1 VLPLRKVSHVSL
13 FGHHF
18 VSLPYI
24 YLFMGYIIIYCYFP
38 VSLVITII
46 IIIIIIITLFNE
58 GKDMNYY

>member
-1 VLPLRKVSHVSL
+1 MALVY
-13 FGHHF
+13 GHHF